1 MSSYKT
7 IAKVGSSK
15 KVFKNSVFIGYASPV
30 NSEEEAKDF
39 INKIK
44 NHHSDANHN
53 VYAYIV
59 DNHLK
64 YDDDGEPSGSAG
76 KPIMNILELTNLKN
90 IVVVV
95 SRYFGGIKLGYGG
108 LVRAYS
114 DTAKEAVENAEIIEV
129 FEKEYFKVELP
140 YNLLSIVKKIVI
152 EENGEVVKED
162 YADTVVF
169 TIAVRKGTAEKV
181 IKKLIDHTKGNIK
194 IKNNK

>member
-1 MSSYKT
+1 LNSYKT

-30 NSEEEAKDF
+30 KSEEEAKEF

-76 KPIMNILELTNLKN
+76 KPIMNILELTHLKN
-90 IVVVV
+90 IVIVV
-95 SRYFGGIKLGYGG
+95 SRYFGGTKLGYGG

-140 YNLLSIVKKIVI
+140 YNLLSIVKKITI
-152 EENGEVVKED
+152 EEKGEVVKED

-169 TIAVRKGTAEKV
+169 TIAVKKGTAKNV
-181 IKKLIDHTKGNIK
+181 IKKLIDHTRGNIK
-194 IKNNK
+194 VID

>member
-140 YNLLSIVKKIVI
+140 YNLLNLSSHQTYNYINVVVI
-152 EENGEVVKED
+152 
-162 YADTVVF
+162 
-169 TIAVRKGTAEKV
+169 I
-181 IKKLIDHTKGNIK
+181 
-194 IKNNK
+194 

>member
-1 MSSYKT
+1 MNSYKT

-30 NSEEEAKDF
+30 KSEEEAKEF

-76 KPIMNILELTNLKN
+76 KPMMNILELTHLKN
-90 IVVVV
+90 IVIVV
-95 SRYFGGIKLGYGG
+95 SRYFGGTKLGYGG

-140 YNLLSIVKKIVI
+140 YNLLSIVKKITI
-152 EENGEVVKED
+152 EEKGEVVKED

-169 TIAVRKGTAEKV
+169 TIAVKKGTAKNV
-181 IKKLIDHTKGNIK
+181 IKKLIDHTRGNIK
-194 IKNNK
+194 VID

>member
-1 MSSYKT
+1 MNSYKT

-15 KVFKNSVFIGYASPV
+15 KIFKNSVFIGYASPV
-30 NSEEEAKDF
+30 KSEEEAKEF

-76 KPIMNILELTNLKN
+76 KPIMNILELTHLKN
-90 IVVVV
+90 IVIVV
-95 SRYFGGIKLGYGG
+95 SRYFGGIKLGYSG

-140 YNLLSIVKKIVI
+140 YNLLSIVKKII
-152 EENGEVVKED
+152 MEEKGEVVKED

-169 TIAVRKGTAEKV
+169 TIAVKKGTAKNV
-181 IKKLIDHTKGNIK
+181 IKKLIDHTRGNIK
-194 IKNNK
+194 VID

>member
-1 MSSYKT
+1 LNSYKT

-30 NSEEEAKDF
+30 KSEEEAKEF

-76 KPIMNILELTNLKN
+76 KPIMNILELTHLKN
-90 IVVVV
+90 IVIVV
-95 SRYFGGIKLGYGG
+95 SRYFGGTKLGYGG

-140 YNLLSIVKKIVI
+140 YNLLSIVKKITI
-152 EENGEVVKED
+152 EEKGEVVKED

-169 TIAVRKGTAEKV
+169 TIAVKKGTAKNV
-181 IKKLIDHTKGNIK
+181 IKKLIDHTRGNIK
-194 IKNNK
+194 VIDW

>member
-30 NSEEEAKDF
+30 KNEEEAKDF

-76 KPIMNILELTNLKN
+76 KPIMNILELTHLKN

-114 DTAKEAVENAEIIEV
+114 DTAKEAVENAKIIEV
-129 FEKEYFKVELP
+129 FEKECFKVELP

>member
-1 MSSYKT
+1 MNSYKT

-30 NSEEEAKDF
+30 KSEEEAKEF

-76 KPIMNILELTNLKN
+76 KPIMNILELTHLKN
-90 IVVVV
+90 IVIVV
-95 SRYFGGIKLGYGG
+95 SRYFGGIKLGYSG

-140 YNLLSIVKKIVI
+140 YNLLNIVKKITI
-152 EENGEVVKED
+152 EEKGEVVKED

-169 TIAVRKGTAEKV
+169 TIAVKKGTAKNV
-181 IKKLIDHTKGNIK
+181 IKKLIDHTRGNIK
-194 IKNNK
+194 VID

>member
-1 MSSYKT
+1 MNSYKT

-30 NSEEEAKDF
+30 KSEEEAKEF

-76 KPIMNILELTNLKN
+76 KPIMNILELTHLKN
-90 IVVVV
+90 IVIVV
-95 SRYFGGIKLGYGG
+95 SRYFGGTKLGYGG

-140 YNLLSIVKKIVI
+140 YNLLNIIKKITI
-152 EENGEVVKED
+152 EEKGEVVKED

-169 TIAVRKGTAEKV
+169 TIAVKKGTAKNV
-181 IKKLIDHTKGNIK
+181 IKKLIDHTRGNIK
-194 IKNNK
+194 VID

>member
-1 MSSYKT
+1 MNSYKT

-30 NSEEEAKDF
+30 KSEEEAGEF
-39 INKIK
+39 INNIK

-76 KPIMNILELTNLKN
+76 KPIMNILELTHLKN
-90 IVVVV
+90 IVIVV
-95 SRYFGGIKLGYGG
+95 SRYFGGTKLGYGG

-140 YNLLSIVKKIVI
+140 YNLLSIVKKII
-152 EENGEVVKED
+152 MEEKGEVVKED

-169 TIAVRKGTAEKV
+169 TIAVKKGTAKNV
-181 IKKLIDHTKGNIK
+181 IKKLIDHTRGNIK
-194 IKNNK
+194 VID

>member
-1 MSSYKT
+1 LNSYKT
-7 IAKVGSSK
+7 IAKVGSFK

-30 NSEEEAKDF
+30 KSEEEAKEF
-39 INKIK
+39 ISKIK

-53 VYAYIV
+53 VYAYVV
-59 DNHLK
+59 DNYLK

-76 KPIMNILELTNLKN
+76 KPIMNILELIHLKD

-95 SRYFGGIKLGYGG
+95 SRYFGGTKLGYGG

-114 DTAKEAVENAEIIEV
+114 DTAKESLNNGEIIEV
-129 FEKEYFKVELP
+129 FEKEYFKIEFP
-140 YNLLSIVKKIVI
+140 YNLLSIVKKITI

-169 TIAVRKGTAEKV
+169 TIEVKKGTTEKV
-181 IKKLIDHTKGNIK
+181 IKKLTNHTRGNIK
-194 IKNNK
+194 IID

>member
-140 YNLLSIVKKIVI
+140 YNLLSIVKKITI
-152 EENGEVVKED
+152 EEKGEVVKED

-169 TIAVRKGTAEKV
+169 TIAVKKGTAKNV
-181 IKKLIDHTKGNIK
+181 IKKLIISLSGNS
-194 IKNNK
+194 NKV